1 MADQSSRQTGS
12 GVGLHGRRRARRAFQ
27 KLGGKRLFGTE
38 ANFVRALPAGV
49 PFEAL
54 SELQKIFSAEELDE
68 LVMLGR
74 TSSPRGSR
82 NQRLN
87 EQESERAV
95 RVAFLTSLAEEVFSD
110 DGRAHF
116 WLRTPAAVLRGRRP
130 IDLSESEEGAELV
143 EQMLCRIAH
152 GISA

>member
-1 MADQSSRQTGS
+1 MADQSSPPTGT
-12 GVGLHGRRRARRAFQ
+12 GAGLHRRRRTRLAFQ
-27 KLGGKRLFGTE
+27 KLGGKRLFGSE

-68 LVMLGR
+68 LVMPGR
-74 TSSPRGSR
+74 TSSQRGSK
-82 NQRLN
+82 NQPLS

-95 RVAFLTSLAEEVFSD
+95 RVAFLTSFAEEVFAD
-110 DGRAHF
+110 DERAHF

-143 EQMLCRIAH
+143 EQMLYRIAH

>member
-1 MADQSSRQTGS
+1 MADQSSRPTGTA
-12 GVGLHGRRRARRAFQ
+12 GLHRRRRARLAFQ

-54 SELQKIFSAEELDE
+54 SELQKIFSAEELNE
-68 LVMLGR
+68 LVTPGR
-74 TSSPRGSR
+74 ASPERGSR
-82 NQRLN
+82 NQPLN

-95 RVAFLTSLAEEVFSD
+95 RLAFLTSLAEDIFADED
-110 DGRAHF
+110 RAHF

-143 EQMLCRIAH
+143 EQMLYRIAH